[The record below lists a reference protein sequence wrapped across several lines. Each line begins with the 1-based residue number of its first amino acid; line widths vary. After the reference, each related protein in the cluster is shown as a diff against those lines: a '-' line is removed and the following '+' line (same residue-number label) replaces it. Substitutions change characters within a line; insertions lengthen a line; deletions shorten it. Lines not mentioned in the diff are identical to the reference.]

1 MVTEG
6 SIIHV
11 YPDQFMLLVDGGKVV
26 DYTAEP
32 GYYKVSLDTQPS
44 LMNGT
49 LGKAVKE
56 SLGRIRFGGIAPTAQ
71 RVYYINLQEIR
82 GLKFGTKNAINY
94 FDSFYNAELFLRAHG
109 TYSIKITDPLKFYAE
124 VVPKNAERLEM
135 EDINEQY
142 LNEFLEALQTSINQM
157 SADGIRISYVPSKSM
172 ELGKYMANVL
182 DEQWKELRG
191 MEIQSVGIASI
202 SYDETSQELI
212 NMRNKGAMMGDPS
225 VREGYVQTTI
235 AEGLK
240 GAGTNSNGAMA
251 GYMGMGFGMQNSGAF
266 MGAASATNMQQMQ
279 MNRQMQQGQQ
289 MPYGTGN
296 GGFQSGQMGYGAA
309 NAGAQAVRRRLQI
322 SRGSV
327 LPAMWKTQENSAAS
341 VENQGL
347 P

>member
-1 MVTEG
+1 MRW
-6 SIIHV
+6 
-11 YPDQFMLLVDGGKVV
+11 Y
-26 DYTAEP
+26 
-32 GYYKVSLDTQPS
+32 
-44 LMNGT
+44 
-49 LGKAVKE
+49 
-56 SLGRIRFGGIAPTAQ
+56 GR
-71 RVYYINLQEIR
+71 
-82 GLKFGTKNAINY
+82 
-94 FDSFYNAELFLRAHG
+94 S
-109 TYSIKITDPLKFYAE
+109 
-124 VVPKNAERLEM
+124 
-135 EDINEQY
+135 
-142 LNEFLEALQTSINQM
+142 
-157 SADGIRISYVPSKSM
+157 SA
-172 ELGKYMANVL
+172 
-182 DEQWKELRG
+182 
-191 MEIQSVGIASI
+191 VGIASI

-296 GGFQSGQMGYGAA
+296 GGSRADRWVMEQQMQAPKQSG
-309 NAGAQAVRRRLQI
+309 RRRLQI

>member
-1 MVTEG
+1 
-6 SIIHV
+6 
-11 YPDQFMLLVDGGKVV
+11 
-26 DYTAEP
+26 
-32 GYYKVSLDTQPS
+32 
-44 LMNGT
+44 
-49 LGKAVKE
+49 
-56 SLGRIRFGGIAPTAQ
+56 
-71 RVYYINLQEIR
+71 
-82 GLKFGTKNAINY
+82 
-94 FDSFYNAELFLRAHG
+94 
-109 TYSIKITDPLKFYAE
+109 
-124 VVPKNAERLEM
+124 
-135 EDINEQY
+135 
-142 LNEFLEALQTSINQM
+142 M

-266 MGAASATNMQQMQ
+266 MGSRFRNQYAADADEPADAAGTADAIW
-279 MNRQMQQGQQ
+279 NRKWRLPGRTDGLWSSKCRR
-289 MPYGTGN
+289 PG
-296 GGFQSGQMGYGAA
+296 SPAK
-309 NAGAQAVRRRLQI
+309 RRLQI

>member
-1 MVTEG
+1 MGIIKAAAHAVGTGLADQWLEALEPDNMGAQTVFTKGVQIRKGKGENGKGSDNMVTEG

-225 VREGYVQTTI
+225 VR
-235 AEGLK
+235 
-240 GAGTNSNGAMA
+240 
-251 GYMGMGFGMQNSGAF
+251 
-266 MGAASATNMQQMQ
+266 
-279 MNRQMQQGQQ
+279 
-289 MPYGTGN
+289 
-296 GGFQSGQMGYGAA
+296 
-309 NAGAQAVRRRLQI
+309 
-322 SRGSV
+322 
-327 LPAMWKTQENSAAS
+327 
-341 VENQGL
+341 
-347 P
+347 